1 MITPLYLSQGDKIAI
16 IAPAG
21 KIEKNV
27 VNGARRT
34 LEQWGLEVV
43 PGNHLF
49 DNDFSFAATDDK
61 RMKDFQDML
70 DDPSVKAVLCARGGY
85 GSVRIIDNLD
95 FSTFIKNPKWII
107 GFSDITVFHSHLQ
120 EVFGIESL
128 HANMAKGL
136 HKKNSA
142 SDSLYKVLFGE
153 ELLYTIPLHSLSRK
167 GKCFGELTGGNLAV
181 VCSLIGTPSE
191 VNTQGKILFI
201 EEIGEHLYR
210 IDRMI
215 QQLKRAAKLK
225 GLAGLIVGDMT
236 DIPDNKEDFGKTA
249 YEIIREA
256 VEEYNYPVCF
266 GFPAGHQEDNRA
278 LIFGRK
284 TELLVDDFTTLN
296 FQPET

>member
-107 GFSDITVFHSHLQ
+107 GFSDILCFIRICSRSWVSNLCMQTW
-120 EVFGIESL
+120 
-128 HANMAKGL
+128 
-136 HKKNSA
+136 
-142 SDSLYKVLFGE
+142 
-153 ELLYTIPLHSLSRK
+153 RK
-167 GKCFGELTGGNLAV
+167 GCIKKIQPPTHYIKFCLEKNFY
-181 VCSLIGTPSE
+181 TPY
-191 VNTQGKILFI
+191 LFI
-201 EEIGEHLYR
+201 LYHEKVNV
-210 IDRMI
+210 
-215 QQLKRAAKLK
+215 LVNL
-225 GLAGLIVGDMT
+225 
-236 DIPDNKEDFGKTA
+236 
-249 YEIIREA
+249 
-256 VEEYNYPVCF
+256 PV
-266 GFPAGHQEDNRA
+266 ATS
-278 LIFGRK
+278 L
-284 TELLVDDFTTLN
+284 
-296 FQPET
+296 